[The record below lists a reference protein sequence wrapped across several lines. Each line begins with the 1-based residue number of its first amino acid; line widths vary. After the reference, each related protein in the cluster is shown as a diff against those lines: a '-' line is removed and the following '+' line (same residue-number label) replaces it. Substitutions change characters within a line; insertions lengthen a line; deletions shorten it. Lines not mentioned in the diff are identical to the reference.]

1 MISPEQF
8 LTSTFWAQ
16 ELPQDEQERAR
27 RGISFRNLD
36 PGASLIHRG
45 DRVDSWIGV
54 VSGLLKLGSITVSGK
69 AVTYAGLPPSCWF
82 GEGSLLKDE
91 PRQYDVIALRRTQ
104 VALLNR
110 STFLWLY
117 DNSVAFNRL
126 LVRLFN
132 ERLGQFIA
140 LVEYDRTLDST
151 AKVARNLASLFNP
164 VISPFVGDHL
174 DISQEEIGLLAGV
187 SRPVANRTLQEL
199 ERAGL
204 LRSEGGGVTILSL
217 DKLRRYGE

>member
-1 MISPEQF
+1 M
-8 LTSTFWAQ
+8 
-16 ELPQDEQERAR
+16 
-27 RGISFRNLD
+27 
-36 PGASLIHRG
+36 
-45 DRVDSWIGV
+45 
-54 VSGLLKLGSITVSGK
+54 
-69 AVTYAGLPPSCWF
+69 
-82 GEGSLLKDE
+82 
-91 PRQYDVIALRRTQ
+91 IALRRTQ

-110 STFLWLY
+110 ATFLWLY

-164 VISPFVGDHL
+164 IISPSVGTHL

-187 SRPVANRTLQEL
+187 SRQVANRTLQEL
-199 ERAGL
+199 EKAGL
-204 LRSEGGGVTILSL
+204 LRNEGAGVTILNL
-217 DKLRRYGE
+217 ERLRRYGE